1 MKVRYSKRAV
11 DDLIAV
17 ADYVRPTDLSIYNPS
32 AAEAVEK
39 RIRGSIA
46 RLSIFPFIGRATDDS
61 VIRVLPITRYPYL
74 VFYEVLGEEIVIH
87 HIRDGRRAPIG
98 RVAGPRPVGPSAI
111 GRGHQPRWVPPIWG
125 APMSPHRFPLRRVL
139 DWSVCIR

>member
-17 ADYVRPTDLSIYNPS
+17 ADYIRQHNPS

-39 RIRGSIA
+39 PIRASIA

-74 VFYEVLGEEIVIH
+74 VFYQVLGEEIVIH
-87 HIRDGRRAPIG
+87 HIRHGRRARIDPDT
-98 RVAGPRPVGPSAI
+98 A
-111 GRGHQPRWVPPIWG
+111 RWE
-125 APMSPHRFPLRRVL
+125 
-139 DWSVCIR
+139 

>member
-17 ADYVRPTDLSIYNPS
+17 ADNIRPTDLSIYNPS

-39 RIRGSIA
+39 RIRASIA

-74 VFYEVLGEEIVIH
+74 VFYEVLGEEIVITTFATVAARRS
-87 HIRDGRRAPIG
+87 IRALRA
-98 RVAGPRPVGPSAI
+98 RSSTL
-111 GRGHQPRWVPPIWG
+111 Q
-125 APMSPHRFPLRRVL
+125 
-139 DWSVCIR
+139 